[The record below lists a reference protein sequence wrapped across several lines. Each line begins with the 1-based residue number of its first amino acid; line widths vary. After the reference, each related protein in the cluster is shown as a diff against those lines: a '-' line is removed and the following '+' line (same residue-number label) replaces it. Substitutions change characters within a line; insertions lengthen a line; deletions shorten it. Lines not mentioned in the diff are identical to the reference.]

1 MKKNGLKIILEEISK
16 QYKMIK
22 GECIMTQKNID
33 IMDKIADELVNGKN
47 ISEALKTV
55 YRKRNV
61 GIPFSS
67 KTFDIPVE
75 DTGISVKSIN
85 ALRKKGLK
93 TVNDVITFASND
105 SLKNIPNFGHGSARR
120 LLEFMLNIAW
130 NKMSAEERVE
140 FLMDTVERNEENV
153 HIELM

>member
-1 MKKNGLKIILEEISK
+1 
-16 QYKMIK
+16 
-22 GECIMTQKNID
+22 MTQRNID

-47 ISEALKTV
+47 ISEALKVV

-61 GIPFSS
+61 GIPFNN

-75 DTGISVKSIN
+75 SIGMSVKSIN
-85 ALRKKGLK
+85 ALRRKGLR
-93 TVNDVITFASND
+93 TVNDVIVFASND
-105 SLKNIPNFGHGSARR
+105 SLKNIPNFGQGSARV
-120 LLEFMLNIAW
+120 LLETILNIAW
-130 NKMSAEERVE
+130 DKMSTSERVE